1 MRKCPDIMTSF
12 SRYDSFAL
20 FILSICDADKNVY
33 FHKKVLF
40 LIRIGCGKMGT
51 HVHIFFLFCGYVR
64 FDITEGGEKKEK
76 ITLSTM
82 DFPVICEKLQNVGK
96 NI

>member
-20 FILSICDADKNVY
+20 FILSICDADKTRI
-33 FHKKVLF
+33 FRQKSAKVLF

-64 FDITEGGEKKEK
+64 VDITEGG
-76 ITLSTM
+76 
-82 DFPVICEKLQNVGK
+82 
-96 NI
+96 